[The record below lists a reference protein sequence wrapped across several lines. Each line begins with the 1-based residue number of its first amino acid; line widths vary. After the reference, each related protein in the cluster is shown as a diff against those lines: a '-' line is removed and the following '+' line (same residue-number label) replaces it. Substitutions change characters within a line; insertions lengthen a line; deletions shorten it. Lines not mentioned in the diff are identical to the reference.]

1 MRRCLGMKSEDKK
14 IEIDDKYVQD
24 LKKELDQLI
33 KDYEKFIE
41 SL

>member
-1 MRRCLGMKSEDKK
+1 MRRFLDMKSENKKNEITDKE
-14 IEIDDKYVQD
+14 IED

>member
-1 MRRCLGMKSEDKK
+1 MKSEDKK